1 MMAALHAL
9 WTPLAVSP
17 LLWLTLT
24 LACFVFGRMAQRL
37 CGGSPLVNP
46 VLLAIIMMA
55 LLLEATDT
63 SYASYFSGAQFINF
77 LLGPATVALAVP
89 LAMNIGH
96 VRSGLREVGLAL
108 LAGSL
113 TSTVSGAL
121 LVWMFGGARDVA
133 MSMASKSA
141 TTPIAIAIAQEVGG
155 VPALTAALAIA
166 GGIVAASVGQ
176 TVLGWLRITDWRA
189 HGFAAGVAGSGVA
202 AAQVAPL
209 NGLAAAFAAIGI
221 GLNGLLTALIV
232 PLLAGLW
239 R

>member
-17 LLWLTLT
+17 LLWLTL
-24 LACFVFGRMAQRL
+24 ACFVFGRMAQRH